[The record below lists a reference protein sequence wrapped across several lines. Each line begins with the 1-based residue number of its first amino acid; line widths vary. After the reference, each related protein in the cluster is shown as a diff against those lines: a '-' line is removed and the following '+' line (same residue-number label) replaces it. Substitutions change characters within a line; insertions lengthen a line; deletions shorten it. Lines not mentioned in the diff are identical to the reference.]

1 MAFDLF
7 TRLTGFLP
15 AGVKAE
21 KTGRQG
27 RR

>member
-21 KTGRQG
+21 NTGRQG